1 MVNILYILFQVSCI
15 ILLVLISDNY
25 YFLVRP
31 NQKLVIQPNTN
42 NYHKYSMD
50 YIMKTKSLIK
60 KNPLSFEVMEEL
72 KNKILKRKASEFED
86 LEEMV
91 KFNKWNNKN
100 NFSDIVNNKK
110 GIILDL
116 NSVDFSDREKFNQ
129 FVENIKFI
137 EKKCYENSIM
147 LFIVGEKK
155 YYNFID
161 HMKYFNRLNYISPFN
176 YSKSYFWSKPSKLEI
191 GKISDKACNVSIND
205 MISDISNQ
213 YGILTNDLSLI
224 NFNDTYQG
232 INYNISN
239 HVIM

>member
-1 MVNILYILFQVSCI
+1 
-15 ILLVLISDNY
+15 
-25 YFLVRP
+25 
-31 NQKLVIQPNTN
+31 
-42 NYHKYSMD
+42 
-50 YIMKTKSLIK
+50 
-60 KNPLSFEVMEEL
+60 
-72 KNKILKRKASEFED
+72 
-86 LEEMV
+86 
-91 KFNKWNNKN
+91 
-100 NFSDIVNNKK
+100 
-110 GIILDL
+110 
-116 NSVDFSDREKFNQ
+116 
-129 FVENIKFI
+129 
-137 EKKCYENSIM
+137 M

-161 HMKYFNRLNYISPFN
+161 DMKYFNRLNYISPFN